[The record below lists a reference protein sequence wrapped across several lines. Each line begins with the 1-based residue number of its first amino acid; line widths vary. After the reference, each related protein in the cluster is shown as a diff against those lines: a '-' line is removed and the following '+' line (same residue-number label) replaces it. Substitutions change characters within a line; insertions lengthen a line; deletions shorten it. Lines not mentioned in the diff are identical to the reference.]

1 MKTVAFLTALGFSL
15 CAPLAEAADIR
26 LKVKNATLGSKRQG
40 DTRTSQRRLVIEID
54 NRDREA
60 YDGVRMEWVVI
71 GRDIRNRKLSIVSS
85 GSKLVDL
92 PAQDEIEAFST
103 PYSFS
108 KKEGEVKEIRENRFR
123 PDRPQFDVEPD
134 SGTRYAGYILILKH
148 GDEVLAEAATT
159 GMKRRVAPL
168 LSGNKDKK

>member
-92 PAQDEIEAFST
+92 PVTI
-103 PYSFS
+103 
-108 KKEGEVKEIRENRFR
+108 V
-123 PDRPQFDVEPD
+123 VD
-134 SGTRYAGYILILKH
+134 SIAYFLGRLGCIAIAKTIARAHSYAGTCSKVI
-148 GDEVLAEAATT
+148 GDFT
-159 GMKRRVAPL
+159 RR
-168 LSGNKDKK
+168 SQT